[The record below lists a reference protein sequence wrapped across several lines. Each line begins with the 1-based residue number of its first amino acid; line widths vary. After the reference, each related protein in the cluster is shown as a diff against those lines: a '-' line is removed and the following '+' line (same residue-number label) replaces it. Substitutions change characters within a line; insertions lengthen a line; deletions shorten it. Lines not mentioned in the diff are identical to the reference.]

1 MNALSRR
8 ALLGRGASLGM
19 GLSLAAL
26 AGCSSGTGANSDD
39 GFATGDGTLTII
51 APDKRKK
58 LATLKGTTLEGK
70 ELSLDTYAGQVIVLN
85 VWGSW
90 CPPCRHEAPQLV
102 EAATKLKGVAQ
113 FVGLNTRDLDQ
124 AQAEAFVR
132 TSKMPYPNIY
142 DPDGSLLL
150 ALRAVPPKAIPSTLV
165 LDKQGRIAARV
176 LGEVRASTLVGMVT
190 DIADG
195 K

>member
-124 AQAEAFVR
+124 AQAGAFVR